1 MCKVK
6 GYEGFN
12 FMTTAYNILND
23 PFLNKGTAFTK
34 QERETLGL
42 NGTLPTKV
50 QTIEEQAERVYEQY
64 ELRPEG
70 MQKRKFLMEIFN
82 TNRTLF
88 YYVMEQHI
96 EELLPVVYDPVI
108 APAIEKYSEIF
119 MKPQGA
125 TFLSIDNPEEIKES
139 LKNAAGGRK
148 IKLIV
153 VTDGEGILGIGDW
166 GANGVNISVGKLMV
180 YTAAAGI
187 DPREVLPVSLD
198 VGTNNQTLIDDPL
211 YLGNKHARVTGK
223 KYYEMV
229 DEFVKAARELFPDV
243 YIHFED
249 FGRDNA
255 TKILNNYRKEIP
267 VFNDD
272 VQGTGIVC
280 LSGVLGALNIS
291 KEKFTDQIFLTFG
304 AGTAGMG
311 IANMMYREMLV
322 EGMDPEEAK
331 KHFYLVDKQGL
342 LFEDTPGL
350 TPEQKPF
357 VRKRSEFKNADELT
371 NLEAIIEAV
380 HPTVMIGTSTKPGA
394 FTEKA
399 IKEMAAHTKR
409 PIIFPI
415 SNPTKLIEATA
426 ENLIKWTEGRAL
438 VATGVPSDPVE
449 YNGVTYHI
457 GQANNALIYPGLGL
471 GVLASEA
478 KLVPDELLSAAAHS
492 LGGIVDVSKP
502 GAAVLP
508 PVNRIQE
515 FSQKEAE
522 AVAQA
527 AIDNNLAGEGITD
540 AKEATENMKWIPKY

>member
-1 MCKVK
+1 
-6 GYEGFN
+6 
-12 FMTTAYNILND
+12 MTNAYNILND

-34 QERETLGL
+34 SERETLGL
-42 NGTLPTKV
+42 VGTLPDFV
-50 QTIEEQAERVYEQY
+50 QTIEEQAERIYDQY
-64 ELRPEG
+64 QQRPDG
-70 MQKRKFLMEIFN
+70 LQKREYLMEVFD

-88 YYVMEQHI
+88 YYVLEQHL
-96 EELLPVVYDPVI
+96 EEMLPIVYDPVI
-108 APAIEKYSEIF
+108 SPAIKHYSKIF
-119 MKPQGA
+119 MRPQNA
-125 TFLSIDNPEEIKES
+125 AFLSIDNPDAITKS

-166 GANGVNISVGKLMV
+166 GTDGVNISVGKLMI
-180 YTAAAGI
+180 YTAAAGV
-187 DPREVLPVSLD
+187 DPREVLPVVLD
-198 VGTNNQTLIDDPL
+198 VGTNNKELLDNPF
-211 YLGNKHARVTGK
+211 YLGNKHERVTGD
-223 KYYEMV
+223 KYYDFV
-229 DEFVKAARELFPDV
+229 DKFVKSAREVFKDV

-255 TKILNNYRKEIP
+255 TKILNKYRKEIP

-291 KEKFTDQIFLTFG
+291 KEKFTDQVFLTYG

-322 EGMDPEEAK
+322 EGMDPQEAK
-331 KHFYLVDKQGL
+331 KHFYLVDRQGL

-357 VRKRSEFKNADELT
+357 VRKRSEFDNPDELT
-371 NLEAIIEAV
+371 DLEKIIAAV
-380 HPTVMIGTSTKPGA
+380 HPTVMIGTSTNAGA
-394 FTEKA
+394 FTEGA
-399 IKEMAAHTKR
+399 IKEMAKHAKR

-415 SNPTKLIEATA
+415 SNPTELLEATA
-426 ENLIKWTEGRAL
+426 EDLIKWTDGRAL
-438 VATGVPSDPVE
+438 VATGVPSAPVE
-449 YNGVTYHI
+449 YKGVTYNI

-471 GVLASEA
+471 GVLASES
-478 KLVPDELLSAAAHS
+478 KLVTDELLSAAAHS
-492 LGGIVDVSKP
+492 LGGIVDPNEP

-508 PVNRIQE
+508 PVSKLPTFTE
-515 FSQKEAE
+515 KEAI

-527 AIDNNLAGEGITD
+527 AIDAGLAGDNIKD
-540 AKEATENMKWIPKY
+540 AKAATDDMKWQPRY